1 MSLGPEGWFTL
12 LCLGT
17 MFVLLVKEV
26 FGPDLTVGGTV
37 VVLWLSG
44 VIDETEATRG
54 FASAQVLTVALLF
67 VVAAALRDSGALR
80 LVTGRL
86 LGGASTPTRALA
98 RLMAPT
104 VALSA
109 FMNNTPLVAMLT
121 PAVRSWAARKGV
133 SPSKLLMPISF
144 AAILGGTCTLI
155 GTSTNLLVSGLMEAA
170 GIAEPLGMFETAMVA
185 LPAAVVGTIY
195 LLTVGT
201 KLLPDR
207 RAPDQELDDN
217 REFSVR
223 LTVQKGCPFI
233 GKEVEDAGLRHLEGL
248 FLVEIVRGELSLLP
262 VRPTDRIEA
271 GDELVFVGVSSTVAD
286 LLALPGLAPTD
297 DGDDHPAQPAP
308 GTTRTLH
315 EIVIPER
322 SPLIGL
328 NLREARFRR
337 RYDAAVVAVHRGGH
351 RLLQKLGD
359 VTLRGGDTLL
369 VEASRGFRATFN
381 TSPDFLIL
389 GMPTA
394 LGDTRLAFRSTV
406 VMVGMVA
413 LMASGLVSPLAASAA
428 AVLLLLVTGCIRLGR
443 ARTAVDL
450 SVVILLASSFGL
462 AAAVQNSGVATLL
475 AGAMGHLGGFGPI
488 VALAG
493 IYLLTAVLTEALSNA
508 AAAALVF
515 PVALATAAETGAD
528 PRPFCIAVA
537 IAASMSF
544 ATPIGYQTNLLVYGP
559 GGYKFTDFTRVGL
572 PLAILVFVVS
582 MVCIPWFW
590 TL

>member
-12 LCLGT
+12 VCLGT

-26 FGPDLTVGGTV
+26 FGPDLVVGGTV
-37 VVLWLSG
+37 VVLWLTG

-86 LGGASTPTRALA
+86 LGSAATPTTALA
-98 RLMAPT
+98 RLLGPT

-121 PAVRSWAARKGV
+121 PAIRNWAKRRRV
-133 SPSKLLMPISF
+133 PPSRLLMPISF
-144 AAILGGTCTLI
+144 AAILGGACTLI
-155 GTSTNLLVSGLMEAA
+155 GTSTNLLVGGLMEAA
-170 GIAEPLGMFETAMVA
+170 GIKEPLGMFETGLVA

-195 LLTVGT
+195 LLTIGQ

-207 RAPDQELDDN
+207 RAPDQELADN

-223 LTVQKGCPFI
+223 LTVQAGCSFI
-233 GKEVEDAGLRHLEGL
+233 GKEVETAGLRHLEGL
-248 FLVEIVRGELSLLP
+248 FLFEIVRGQDSLLP
-262 VRPTDRIEA
+262 VRPTDRIRE
-271 GDELVFVGVSSTVAD
+271 GDELVFVGVGATVAE
-286 LLALPGLAPTD
+286 LLSTPGLVPSPSE
-297 DGDDHPAQPAP
+297 DGPAP
-308 GTTRTLH
+308 AKTAAQRTLH

-328 NLREARFRR
+328 NLREASFRR

-351 RLLQKLGD
+351 RLIQKLGD
-359 VTLRGGDTLL
+359 VTLRSGDTLL
-369 VEASRGFRATFN
+369 VEAARGFRATFG
-381 TSPDFLIL
+381 TSQDFLIL
-389 GMPTA
+389 GLPTQV
-394 LGDTRLAFRSTV
+394 GDTHRAWRSIL
-406 VMVGMVA
+406 VMVGMVG
-413 LMASGLVSPLAASAA
+413 LMATGLISTLAASAA
-428 AVLLLLVTGCIRLGR
+428 AVLLMLGSGCLRLAR
-443 ARTAVDL
+443 ARTAVDV
-450 SVVILLASSFGL
+450 SVVVLLASSFGL
-462 AAAVQNSGVATLL
+462 AAAVQNSGLAKLL
-475 AGAMGHLGGFGPI
+475 AGAMAHLGAFGPV

-493 IYLLTAVLTEALSNA
+493 IYLLTAVLTEVLSNA
-508 AAAALVF
+508 ASAALTF

-572 PLAILVFVVS
+572 PLAVLVFLVS